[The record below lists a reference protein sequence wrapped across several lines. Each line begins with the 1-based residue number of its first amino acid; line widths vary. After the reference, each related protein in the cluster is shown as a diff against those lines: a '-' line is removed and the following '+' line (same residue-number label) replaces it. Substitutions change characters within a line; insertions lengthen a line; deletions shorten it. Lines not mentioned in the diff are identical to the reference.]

1 MESTVAI
8 EAFGALAQA
17 TRLDVFR
24 RLVRAGPEGL
34 PAGAVARALEIPA
47 NTLSSHLAIL
57 QRAGLVASRRK
68 GRLVYYAAAFARVR
82 DLIGFLIDDCCAGNP
97 EMCDAVAEIARQSAC
112 CAPSES
118 CVLNPEGEPA

>member
-1 MESTVAI
+1 MEETIAI
-8 EAFGALAQA
+8 DAFGALAQS
-17 TRLDVFR
+17 TRLGVFR

-34 PAGAVARALEIPA
+34 PAGAVARALDVPA

-57 QRAGLVASRRK
+57 ERAGLVTSRRE

-97 EMCDAVAEIARQSAC
+97 DMCVAVAGIATRAKC
-112 CAPSES
+112 
-118 CVLNPEGEPA
+118 G